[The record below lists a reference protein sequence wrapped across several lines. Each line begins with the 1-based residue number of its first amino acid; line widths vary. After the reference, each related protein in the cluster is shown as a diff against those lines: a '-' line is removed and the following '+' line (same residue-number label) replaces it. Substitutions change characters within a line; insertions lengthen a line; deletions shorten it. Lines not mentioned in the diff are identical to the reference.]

1 VAIRQLAIPT
11 DESGFKVELAYLERW
26 SPLSGPGSPLTYLAR
41 GSRSRPDDDSE
52 GPENSGGNGVEAEY
66 QRNLPLYRRDFGE
79 MLEDRAFEVV
89 LAPPSRRADLEPY
102 LNEVVSRGIARNDL
116 SHRLRRKE
124 PGTSRHQSFDQLIDA
139 LDFEGDGTLANA
151 RSLLIVDDYF
161 VTGRTAAAVL
171 SLLRSHGFPTDAD
184 VTVAC
189 PLWVDSQGLDPQR
202 LDPQRLDPQRLD
214 PQRLDQGAG
223 Q

>member
-1 VAIRQLAIPT
+1 MAIRQLAIPT

-26 SPLSGPGSPLTYLAR
+26 SPATGPGSPLTYLVR
-41 GSRSRPDDDSE
+41 GGRSAGPVAGPPEADGDDGAE
-52 GPENSGGNGVEAEY
+52 TEY

-79 MLEDRAFEVV
+79 MLEDRAYELV
-89 LAPPSRRADLEPY
+89 LSPPSRRRDLEPY
-102 LNEVVSRGIARNDL
+102 RQEVVARGIARTDL
-116 SHRLRRKE
+116 SHLLRRTGA
-124 PGTSRHQSFDQLIDA
+124 GTSRHQSFDQLIGA
-139 LDFEGDGTLANA
+139 LDFDGDTTLTGT

-189 PLWVDSQGLDPQR
+189 PLWVDQGER
-202 LDPQRLDPQRLD
+202 
-214 PQRLDQGAG
+214 G
-223 Q
+223 